1 MNNEAPVLTGIRGR
15 AGIITLNRPQAM
27 NALTHEMVTLIA
39 DALIQWRDHDEVD
52 LIIIQGAGER
62 AFCAGGD
69 VVSLYEDALAEGEA
83 GARFWAE
90 EYELNQLIADYPKPY
105 IALMHGFVLGG
116 GVGVSAHGSHRIVTD
131 STRIGM
137 PETGIGFIP
146 DVGGSY
152 LLAQAP
158 DNLGIHMSLTGMHI
172 GAADAIYTG
181 FADFYIPEDKLEELV
196 DKLVATGDVAAI
208 DQLSTSA
215 GEAFN
220 GDVPAMAQAYHA
232 DSVEE
237 ILANLEKLDDT
248 WAVKAAER
256 IRRNSPTALKVS
268 LESLQRAQGRT
279 LAEALATEY
288 RVSVNSQRS
297 HDFIEGVRAQ
307 LVDKDRDPQWKPAQ
321 LSDITAQDVEAVFI
335 PVRETSRI

>member
-27 NALTHEMVTLIA
+27 NALTHEMVALIA
-39 DALIQWRDHDEVD
+39 DALAQWRDHDEVD
-52 LIIIQGAGER
+52 LIIIQGAGKR

-83 GARFWAE
+83 GAQFWAE
-90 EYELNQLIADYPKPY
+90 EYELNQVIADYPKPY

-172 GAADAIYTG
+172 GAADAIHTG
-181 FADFYIPEDKLEELV
+181 FADFYVPEDRLEELV
-196 DKLVATGDVAAI
+196 DKLAATGDVAVI
-208 DQLSTSA
+208 DQLTAST

-220 GDVPAMAQAYHA
+220 GDVPAMAQAYQA

-248 WAVKAAER
+248 WAVKAAQR

-268 LESLQRAQGRT
+268 LESLQRAQGGT
-279 LAEALATEY
+279 LAEALVTEY

-307 LVDKDRDPQWKPAQ
+307 LVDKDRNPQWKPAQ
-321 LSDITAQDVEAVFI
+321 LSDVTAQDVEAVFV